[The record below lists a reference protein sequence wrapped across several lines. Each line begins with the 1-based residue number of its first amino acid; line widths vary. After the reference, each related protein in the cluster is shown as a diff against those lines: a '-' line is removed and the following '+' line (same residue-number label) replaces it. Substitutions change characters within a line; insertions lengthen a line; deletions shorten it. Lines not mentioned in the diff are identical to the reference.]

1 MITKEEFNN
10 VKIGDCIQIVDQWN
24 DFTHENPNGK
34 MDYLLGRTFE
44 VTQKATETTVKKRSG
59 INDFLIHCS
68 DGCTWSLNL
77 HCIEK
82 VIRYSTKSIDDKS
95 LERMLMEV

>member
-1 MITKEEFNN
+1 MITVEEYNDIQ
-10 VKIGDCIQIVDQWN
+10 VGDKIKIVDEWN
-24 DFTHENPNGK
+24 NYTHESVYGN
-34 MDYLLGRTFE
+34 MDYLLGETFE
-44 VTQKATETTVKKRSG
+44 VTEKATETTVKKRSG
-59 INDFLIHCS
+59 INDFLIYDS
-68 DGCTWSLNL
+68 GGWKWSLNL